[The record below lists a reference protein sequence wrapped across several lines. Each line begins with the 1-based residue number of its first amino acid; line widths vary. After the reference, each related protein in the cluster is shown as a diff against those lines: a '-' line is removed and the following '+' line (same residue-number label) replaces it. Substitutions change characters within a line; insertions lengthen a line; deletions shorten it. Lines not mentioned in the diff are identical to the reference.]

1 MRFIVV
7 LRFMMGFRV
16 DVVVVRSDEPFVR

>member
-7 LRFMMGFRV
+7 LRFMIGCCV